1 MDAGDNVGARQGE
14 DVVVAAQ
21 VVAVTGE
28 ALAAKTALIEPVLLD
43 HRAHGAIE
51 QHDALGG
58 QALQALDA
66 RAPLGLIA
74 GLDGEWR
81 GEGLRRAVCLPLLA
95 IGTRRR
101 EAARAV
107 PAVRAVRT
115 AAHAGTRLRAAGAGA
130 HGAGRNPSAWQIA

>member
-1 MDAGDNVGARQGE
+1 GGEIGAMDAADDVRARQRQ
-14 DVVVAAQ
+14 DVVVTAQ
-21 VVAVTGE
+21 GVAVTGKALTAE
-28 ALAAKTALIEPVLLD
+28 AALIEPVLLD

-51 QHDALGG
+51 QHDAFGG

-81 GEGLRRAVCLPLLA
+81 CERLVRGVCLPLLA

-101 EAARAV
+101 DAAHAV

-115 AAHAGTRLRAAGAGA
+115 AAHAGTR
-130 HGAGRNPSAWQIA
+130 